1 MTEEAKMLAGQIY
14 DPSDATLLA
23 YRQHARKLC
32 QDYNNLADGD
42 PTRATIIQELIP
54 NMGADC
60 EIQGPIALDY
70 GRFTTLGSRVFINYN
85 FTALDCAPITIG
97 DNVLIGPNVAL
108 LAPVHPLRHHQ
119 RNIQARPDGSLYN
132 LEYAKPIT
140 IEKNCWLAGNVT
152 VIGGVTIGEGSV
164 IGAGSVVTRDIP
176 ANSLAVGNPC
186 RVIRQITADDDLEMP
201 EIF

>member
-1 MTEEAKMLAGQIY
+1 MTQQEQMLTGQIY
-14 DPSDATLLA
+14 DSGDATLLA
-23 YRQHARKLC
+23 LRQKARKLS

-42 PTRATIIQELIP
+42 PKRASIIADLIP
-54 NMGADC
+54 NMGTEC
-60 EIQGPIALDY
+60 EIQGPIAWDY
-70 GRFTTLGSRVFINYN
+70 GRFTTIGNQVFINYN

-97 DNVLIGPNVAL
+97 DNVLIGPNVSL
-108 LAPVHPLRHHQ
+108 LTPIHPLRYQQ
-119 RNIQARPDGSLYN
+119 RNIQARPDGSLYS

-152 VIGGVTIGEGSV
+152 VIGGITIGEGSV

-186 RVIRQITADDDLEMP
+186 RVIREITADDDLEMP